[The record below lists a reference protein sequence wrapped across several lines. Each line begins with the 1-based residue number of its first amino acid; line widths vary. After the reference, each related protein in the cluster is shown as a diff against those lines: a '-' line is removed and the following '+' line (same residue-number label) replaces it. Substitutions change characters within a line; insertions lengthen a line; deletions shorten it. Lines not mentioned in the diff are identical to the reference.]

1 MSKGLKRVAAGVVG
15 ITAAV
20 IGVAIAGHVGTDSNG
35 GLKPYGLRETLPGMV
50 SSFGS
55 NARVVKIIVGSS
67 GVYYQVI
74 GSDRR
79 LHIRDYSIAQ
89 SEVDAGTYGYSRKT
103 NNVVRAPTAAES
115 RSAVLTL
122 GQIDPTVVDS
132 LYSKVGFPRQGSS
145 ATLTERSWFLES
157 GAQPEHRFVAAYD
170 GNRVQRTQSAAP
182 PDLNIATTQA
192 TPVTSSNGSKAAT
205 TTVYSLTTTITSG
218 STKPGKLSRATQRL
232 ATCIT
237 HAQGDVNKIVVCQRK
252 FVP

>member
-1 MSKGLKRVAAGVVG
+1 MSKGRKRVVVGVVG

-35 GLKPYGLRETLPGMV
+35 GLKPYGLGETLPGMV

-74 GSDRR
+74 GSDRQ
-79 LHIRDYSIAQ
+79 LHIRDYTIAQ
-89 SEVDAGTYGYSRKT
+89 SEIDAGTYGYNRKT
-103 NNVVRAPTAAES
+103 TNVVRAPTVVES
-115 RSAVLTL
+115 RSAVVTL
-122 GQIDPTVVDS
+122 GQIDPSVVDS

-145 ATLTERSWFLES
+145 ATLTGRSWFLES

-170 GNRVQRTQSAAP
+170 GHAVQRTQSAAP
-182 PDLNIATTQA
+182 PDPNIAPTPTTPSTVANQ
-192 TPVTSSNGSKAAT
+192 SNT
-205 TTVYSLTTTITSG
+205 TTTYSLTTTITSG
-218 STKPGKLSRATQRL
+218 APKPGKLSRATQRL
-232 ATCIT
+232 TTCIT
-237 HAQGDVNKIVVCQRK
+237 RARGDVNKIVVCQRK